1 MFRIEFVGIFIDKE
15 FHFGTSLAIGKNL
28 PQGSLGGDLLSL
40 TDIYLSEVIINGN
53 KIPMSHLYRLV
64 SSRDGDDRGYFPIED
79 TASISPSGR
88 HKRDT
93 IIIMLKVRIH
103 RIVIGTEPL

>member
-15 FHFGTSLAIGKNL
+15 FHFGTSLTIGKNL
-28 PQGSLGGDLLSL
+28 PQGCLGRDLLSL

-53 KIPMSHLYRLV
+53 KIPMAHLYRLV
-64 SSRDGDDRGYFPIED
+64 PSRDGDDRGYFPVED

-88 HKRDT
+88 NKRDT
-93 IIIMLKVRIH
+93 IILMLKVRIH
-103 RIVIGTEPL
+103 RIIIGTEPL

>member
-1 MFRIEFVGIFIDKE
+1 
-15 FHFGTSLAIGKNL
+15 
-28 PQGSLGGDLLSL
+28 
-40 TDIYLSEVIINGN
+40 
-53 KIPMSHLYRLV
+53 MSHLYRLV